1 VGQPACALR
10 PWNAAERLRGGEE
23 YTQSEVAKEYVEEC
37 SGALY
42 VSRTRVSLAS
52 VVLEFREGAAPETIL
67 QDFPALASLE
77 NVYGAITY
85 YLANQSK
92 VDEYL
97 KAQGRE
103 WEEFRRSADPLPASV
118 TARLESARR

>member
-1 VGQPACALR
+1 MSQEYIE
-10 PWNAAERLRGGEE
+10 ER
-23 YTQSEVAKEYVEEC
+23 

-42 VSRTRVSLAS
+42 VKGTRVSLVS

-85 YLANQSK
+85 YLAHQAT
-92 VDEYL
+92 VEECL
-97 KAQGRE
+97 KAHAKK
-103 WEEFRRSADPLPASV
+103 WEEFQKAADPLPPSL
-118 TARLESARR
+118 TARLEGTRR

>member
-1 VGQPACALR
+1 MKDILEPRAQM
-10 PWNAAERLRGGEE
+10 
-23 YTQSEVAKEYVEEC
+23 AKEYSEER

-42 VSRTRVSLAS
+42 VSGTRVSLAS

-85 YLANQSK
+85 YLANQRK
-92 VDEYL
+92 IDEYL
-97 KAQGRE
+97 KAQE
-103 WEEFRRSADPLPASV
+103 QKWEEFRKSADPLPSSL
-118 TARLESARR
+118 TARLEGIRR

>member
-1 VGQPACALR
+1 M
-10 PWNAAERLRGGEE
+10 
-23 YTQSEVAKEYVEEC
+23 SKEYIEER

-42 VSRTRVSLAS
+42 VKGTRVSLAS

-85 YLANQSK
+85 YLANQAK
-92 VDEYL
+92 VEEYL
-97 KAQGRE
+97 KAQAE
-103 WEEFRRSADPLPASV
+103 KWEEFRKSADPLPPSL
-118 TARLESARR
+118 TARLEGTRR